1 MNGHSE
7 SGSLMENGLDKKPLK
22 DFNLAGAMS
31 GVPTPL
37 SSLPRIPKKKK
48 DTDAPTTPL
57 KSPTK
62 SHKIKAEDDGMSNG
76 KAVKEEEFDSD
87 EETLSNCKQVKE
99 EGDSDNEN
107 LSRKI
112 KDEEMSDEEVPRKK
126 EKKESKKRKAED
138 DDDDED
144 YMKKKA
150 KKKKDKKKSK
160 DKDKEREKGKTK
172 VKKEIKEEDGK
183 ASPQKKK
190 VKKEEEEEV
199 WRWWDEEPLPD
210 GIKWRSLDHKGPY
223 FPPEY
228 ERMPK
233 NVKFYYD
240 GQPMELS
247 TPAEEV
253 ATFYSKMLEHDYTK
267 KDIFN
272 ENFFGDW
279 RKEMTDEERKKIK
292 DLKKCNFNEMGRYFA
307 EVSEARKNDPKEE
320 KDKRKEANAKIAEE
334 YGFCMLDGHKQKVG
348 NFRIEPPGL
357 FRGRGDHPKQ
367 GKLKKRLRAKDI
379 IINIGKEFKA
389 PEPPPGEKWKAV
401 QHDNSVTWL
410 ACWVENICG
419 NYKYVM
425 LNAAT
430 RLKGEK
436 DWQKYETARKL
447 KDCVDKIRREYQ
459 SDWKNHEM
467 RIRQRGVAMYFIDK
481 LALRAGHEKEEGESA
496 DTVGCCSLRV
506 EHIKLHPEKDDQ
518 EYVVEFD
525 FLGKDSIR
533 YTNNVPVEK
542 RVFKNLELFMD
553 NKQAGDD
560 LFDRLTTVSLNKFLG
575 EQMPGLSAKVFRTFN
590 ASSTLQAQLD
600 ELTDPEGSVTAKFL
614 QYNRANRAV
623 AILCNHQ
630 RAAPKTFDK
639 QMENLV
645 NKLKEKKKQI
655 KDCKKEIK
663 NYKREYH
670 EQGKS
675 SKIKDL
681 IDKKK
686 KTLERLEEQYFKL
699 EVNMTDKEE
708 NKEIALGTSKL
719 NYLDPRISVAWC
731 KKNDV
736 PIEKVYNKTQRQKFQ
751 WAIDMTEAD
760 FRF

>member
-7 SGSLMENGLDKKPLK
+7 SECVMENGLDKKPLK

-31 GVPTPL
+31 GVPAPL

-48 DTDAPTTPL
+48 DGAEI
-57 KSPTK
+57 KSPIK
-62 SHKIKAEDDGMSNG
+62 SHKIKEEEDDGMSNG
-76 KAVKEEEFDSD
+76 KDVKEEEFDSEND
-87 EETLSNCKQVKE
+87 QQRVKE
-99 EGDSDNEN
+99 EYA
-107 LSRKI
+107 
-112 KDEEMSDEEVPRKK
+112 SDEEYLRKK

-138 DDDDED
+138 DDDDD

-160 DKDKEREKGKTK
+160 EKEKDKGKAK
-172 VKKEIKEEDGK
+172 VKKEIKSEQK
-183 ASPQKKK
+183 PTPKKK
-190 VKKEEEEEV
+190 KKEEEEEV
-199 WRWWDEEPLPD
+199 WRWWDEDPLPD
-210 GIKWRSLDHKGPY
+210 GVKWRSLAHMGPY
-223 FPPEY
+223 FPDEY
-228 ERMPK
+228 EPMPR
-233 NVKFYYD
+233 NVKFYYNGEAMD
-240 GQPMELS
+240 LS
-247 TPAEEV
+247 PGTEEV

-267 KDIFN
+267 KEIFN
-272 ENFFGDW
+272 ENFFNDW
-279 RKEMTDEERKKIK
+279 RKEMTDEERKIIK
-292 DLKKCNFNEMGRYFA
+292 DLDKCNFKEMATYFA
-307 EVSEARKNDPKEE
+307 EQAEARRNATKEE
-320 KDKRKEANAKIAEE
+320 KNIIKEANAKIAEE
-334 YGFCMLDGHKQKVG
+334 YGFCVLDGHKQKVG

-367 GKLKKRLRAKDI
+367 GRLKKRLRAKDV
-379 IINIGKEFKA
+379 IINIGKEAKA
-389 PEPPPGEKWKAV
+389 PDPPQGEKWKAV

-447 KDCVDKIRREYQ
+447 KTQVDTIRKEYM

-542 RVFKNLELFMD
+542 RVFKNLELFMQ

-560 LFDRLTTVSLNKFLG
+560 LFDRLTTQSLNKFLG
-575 EQMPGLSAKVFRTFN
+575 EQMPGLTAKVFRTYN
-590 ASSTLQAQLD
+590 ASSTLQTQLD
-600 ELTDPEGSVTAKFL
+600 DLTDPEGSVTAKFL

-645 NKLKEKKKQI
+645 NKLKDKKKQI

-663 NYKREYH
+663 NHKREYH

-675 SKIKDL
+675 EKVKDM

-686 KTLERLEEQYFKL
+686 KTLQRLEEQYFKL
-699 EVNMTDKEE
+699 EVTMTDKEE

-719 NYLDPRISVAWC
+719 NYLDPRISIAWC

-760 FRF
+760 FTF